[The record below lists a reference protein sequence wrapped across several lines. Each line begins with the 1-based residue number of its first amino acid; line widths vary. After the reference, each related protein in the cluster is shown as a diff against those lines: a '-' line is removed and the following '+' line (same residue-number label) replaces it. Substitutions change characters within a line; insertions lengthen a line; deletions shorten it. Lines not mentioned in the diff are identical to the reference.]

1 MRPVLTSRVLSA
13 AMERSGGVV
22 TPPHSTGIYFLFG
35 FILFGVLVASRC
47 SRLASFAACRAVCR
61 APFHSRLAMAFTC
74 ARTGDPR
81 PISQQGLPTPPAA
94 PTLHCEGRDPQRPIP
109 WQTSDPPIG
118 LMSRLSFWT
127 TDPALLIRI
136 PFTRSLTISVWVIQ
150 YEARSPQL
158 SILF

>member
-1 MRPVLTSRVLSA
+1 MTYHAMPFQTVPLARSRVA
-13 AMERSGGVV
+13 PHYAM
-22 TPPHSTGIYFLFG
+22 
-35 FILFGVLVASRC
+35 
-47 SRLASFAACRAVCR
+47 
-61 APFHSRLAMAFTC
+61 
-74 ARTGDPR
+74 
-81 PISQQGLPTPPAA
+81 
-94 PTLHCEGRDPQRPIP
+94 CEGRDPQRPIP

-136 PFTRSLTISVWVIQ
+136 PLARSLSISVWVIQ